1 MSTMDRWFKIGV
13 ERVTIKTLPEL
24 ANDLRMTLPELL
36 DKFEPFE
43 LKLGHFDLCPWKPF
57 EILSILN
64 CLATQI
70 PNHSAFGPTHKA
82 KRFELTFGSKTW
94 LLRFL
99 GSDSNDDSN
108 DSNED

>member
-1 MSTMDRWFKIGV
+1 
-13 ERVTIKTLPEL
+13 
-24 ANDLRMTLPELL
+24 MTLPEL

-82 KRFELTFGSKTW
+82 NYFGLTFWIQNLVTPIS
-94 LLRFL
+94 RQ
-99 GSDSNDDSN
+99 DSNDDSN